1 MDRMGGSGGEEEEE
15 RGGRQEGKRD
25 RQRER
30 QTERER
36 EREAKLCLAD
46 NLFCVKSGLNFSSR
60 CSGGRRGGWV
70 ECTRWEEG
78 RRMKGG
84 KQRKRGRQGGM
95 DTQAERQR
103 GGGEV
108 GTQPTTF

>member
-1 MDRMGGSGGEEEEE
+1 MDRMGGRGGEEEEE
-15 RGGRQEGKRD
+15 RRGRQEGKRD

-30 QTERER
+30 QRERER

-46 NLFCVKSGLNFSSR
+46 NLFCVKSGLNFSSP

>member
-1 MDRMGGSGGEEEEE
+1 MYGEREGG
-15 RGGRQEGKRD
+15 K
-25 RQRER
+25 ER
-30 QTERER
+30 QTERDTERER
-36 EREAKLCLAD
+36 ERERDAKLCSGD
-46 NLFCVKSGLNFSSR
+46 NVFGLLLCVKSGLNFSSP